1 MKFRKLSI
9 FFVLA
14 LIAFI
19 AGVGSAHA
27 QMSNEPFQFKNRSGV
42 GGGSVGMS
50 QAHRQ
55 MILEQEL
62 LNRDTS
68 NPVLRAPDGSLLD
81 YVERDNQI
89 FLRYQGSPF
98 IGSNGGLS
106 DSGIRL
112 NFGISG
118 IGIALFGSP
127 SSLSL
132 GAWISALN
140 SGGIGAGMAP
150 SSSGTPINMWI
161 SQLQGL

>member
-9 FFVLA
+9 FFVLV

-98 IGSNGGLS
+98 IGSNGGLDIDALKGPAALFTPANAALIMAVS
-106 DSGIRL
+106 GSAADSGCTYWR
-112 NFGISG
+112 
-118 IGIALFGSP
+118 IAV
-127 SSLSL
+127 
-132 GAWISALN
+132 A
-140 SGGIGAGMAP
+140 AP
-150 SSSGTPINMWI
+150 
-161 SQLQGL
+161 